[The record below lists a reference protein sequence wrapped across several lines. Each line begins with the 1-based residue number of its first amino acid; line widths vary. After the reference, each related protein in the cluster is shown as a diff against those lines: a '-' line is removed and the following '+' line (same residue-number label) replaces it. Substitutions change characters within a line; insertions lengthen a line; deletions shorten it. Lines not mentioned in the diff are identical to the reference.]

1 MIVNDLGLAAKARSR
16 KLLIVNHLR
25 YFKKILDFF
34 AIYGILASLMRDRL
48 DWLRGPWE
56 DSLVSDKLNDLIC
69 DTCGAVESKGV
80 EVWERGPALEF
91 ETICSNCYE
100 KKD

>member
-1 MIVNDLGLAAKARSR
+1 MIYK
-16 KLLIVNHLR
+16 
-25 YFKKILDFF
+25 FKKTFKKELTFKRIY
-34 AIYGILASLMRDRL
+34 AIILALMRDRL